1 MNPLFSDYGNQ
12 QNQNPS
18 PLLQQFLNFK
28 KGFSGDPKQTVQY
41 LLNSG
46 KMSQEQFNTLANQAT
61 NLQKMLNIK

>member
-1 MNPLFSDYGNQ
+1 MNPLFGEPYAQ
-12 QNQNPS
+12 PQNQNY

-46 KMSQEQFNTLANQAT
+46 RMSQDQFNRLANQAT
-61 NLQKMLNIK
+61 QIQKMLNL